1 MSFVRFCHS
10 LSIVILLA
18 GLSAGRIARAQ
29 DFQPPRPPPLDPATD
44 FEDMEED
51 MMEMGDEDYR
61 PPGTNPQGNN
71 NGSPNNNYGAPP
83 PPPPP
88 IDHASGSAF
97 GNAAH
102 ANKVFQIVE
111 GEFWEKG
118 KKRSRGVMKRL
129 QAPPG
134 S

>member
-1 MSFVRFCHS
+1 MSFAHFSRR
-10 LSIVILLA
+10 LLIVILLA
-18 GLSAGRIARAQ
+18 GLTAIRVARAQ

-51 MMEMGDEDYR
+51 MMEMGDEGYR
-61 PPGTNPQGNN
+61 PPGPPPAGANN
-71 NGSPNNNYGAPP
+71 NGSSNNNYGVPP
-83 PPPPP
+83 PPPT
-88 IDHASGSAF
+88 DHASGSAF
-97 GNAAH
+97 GHASN

-129 QAPPG
+129 EAPPG

>member
-1 MSFVRFCHS
+1 MSFARLCQS
-10 LSIVILLA
+10 LSILILLT
-18 GLSAGRIARAQ
+18 GMTSARLAHAQ

-51 MMEMGDEDYR
+51 MIEMGDEGYR
-61 PPGTNPQGNN
+61 PPGALPQNN
-71 NGSPNNNYGAPP
+71 APP
-83 PPPPP
+83 PSPPP
-88 IDHASGSAF
+88 IDRASGSAF

-118 KKRSRGVMKRL
+118 KKRSRGIMKRL
-129 QAPPG
+129 EAPPG
-134 S
+134 T

>member
-1 MSFVRFCHS
+1 MSIARFCHS

-18 GLSAGRIARAQ
+18 GLTAGRLARAQ

-51 MMEMGDEDYR
+51 MMEMGDEGYR
-61 PPGTNPQGNN
+61 PPGTPPPGGTN
-71 NGSPNNNYGAPP
+71 NGSSNNNYAPP
-83 PPPPP
+83 PPQPVE
-88 IDHASGSAF
+88 HASGSAF
-97 GNAAH
+97 GNATR

-129 QAPPG
+129 EAPPG